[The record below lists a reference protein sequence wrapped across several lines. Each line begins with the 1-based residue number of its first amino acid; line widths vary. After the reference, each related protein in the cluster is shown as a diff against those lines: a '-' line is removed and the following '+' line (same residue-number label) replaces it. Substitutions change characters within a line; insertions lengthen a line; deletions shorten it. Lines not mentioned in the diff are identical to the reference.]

1 MNKGKYKVQIRTNK
15 RILAFLMALFLLV
28 RSESVICFA
37 AEDAEKTL
45 DSLYALSAVL
55 MDGENGRVLL
65 GKEADVLRPMASTT
79 KIMTCILALELGN
92 TDDIVSASK
101 AAAAQ
106 PKVHIGMQENE
117 QYFLE
122 DLLYSL
128 MLESHNDSAVAIAEH
143 LAGSVE
149 AFADL
154 MNEKAREI
162 GCQNTHFVT
171 PNGLDATDEYGAH
184 STTAEDLARIM
195 SYCAWE
201 SRKSEKFLEI
211 TQMRNYT
218 FQEITGKRTV
228 SCVNHNQLFDM
239 VEGTVSGKTGFTGAA
254 GYCYVGAIERDG
266 KKLVVALLGCGWPN
280 HKNYKWIDAKKLL
293 EYGIE
298 FTEKQLLWTELE
310 KKKRVVENG
319 IPNGGGL
326 FETSYVGVEVV
337 QIEKKEMLVINGDE
351 VSAKIKWKE
360 TLKAPIEKGQVVGA
374 IVYSVNQCEVAH
386 YDIVAVEDVNKINYL
401 WMFSQIYSS
410 YVTLKNIN

>member
-15 RILAFLMALFLLV
+15 RILTFLMALFLLV